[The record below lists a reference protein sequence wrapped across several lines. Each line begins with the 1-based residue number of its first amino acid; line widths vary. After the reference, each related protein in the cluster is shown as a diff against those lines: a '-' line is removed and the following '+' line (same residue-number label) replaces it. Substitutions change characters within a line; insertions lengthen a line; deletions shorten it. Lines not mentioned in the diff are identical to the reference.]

1 MEIRINREIRN
12 YTEAVY
18 FGLTLRQFVCSL
30 LSAAAA
36 VALWLALRPFAGTET
51 LSWICILGASPFAA
65 AGFVTYHGMTAE
77 KLLWTVLRTQVLTPG
92 NLPGST
98 VDLYYELLSR
108 QIAGRGREERR
119 KHEESAKRSAAA

>member
-30 LSAAAA
+30 LSAAAEKGEP
-36 VALWLALRPFAGTET
+36 PFLIVLDE
-51 LSWICILGASPFAA
+51 LEDPHNLGAIIR
-65 AGFVTYHGMTAE
+65 TAE
-77 KLLWTVLRTQVLTPG
+77 C
-92 NLPGST
+92 
-98 VDLYYELLSR
+98 
-108 QIAGRGREERR
+108 IAGRGREERR